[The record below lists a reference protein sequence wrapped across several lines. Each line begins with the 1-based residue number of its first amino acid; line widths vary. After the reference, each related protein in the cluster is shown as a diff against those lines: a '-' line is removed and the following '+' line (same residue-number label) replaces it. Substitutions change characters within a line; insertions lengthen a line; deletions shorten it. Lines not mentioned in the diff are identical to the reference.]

1 MSSHALIGI
10 ILDRTRTSCF
20 MTAAALMTLLFLSSD
35 AAAVD
40 EPQRYA
46 LLVGV
51 TEYDHLSQSYWLD
64 GPENDALL
72 LRDLLIERF
81 AVPTEQIALLTHS
94 LGLENADLQPTR
106 GNIER
111 EFRRL
116 ADIARLNPQATFVIC
131 LAGHG
136 SQQPNTGDD
145 VETDGYDEIFLP
157 QDVAGWGGTTAAPTI
172 QNAITDDELADW
184 LGDITDTGAFVCV
197 VIDACHS
204 GTMTRSVERSRA
216 VPLQALA
223 SSTAWEGV
231 AVSSADPPRPLSSR
245 GSELPATLLD
255 GEDDSPRLV
264 AIYAAQSTEPTVE
277 RLMPYGRYDISD
289 RRVHG
294 LLTFTINEV
303 LRNANGSLSYRELM
317 EAVQASYDRWGRR
330 GPTPA
335 IEGPLDRVVFD
346 TTAVARSSIR
356 LQNDPA
362 APLSIN
368 QGGVQGL
375 TTGSVLAVFPPTGE
389 EQSDDPLGHVTV
401 TECRTLDASVEPTT
415 FAGGILADQTSLPD
429 GARCEIVLLHY
440 DDQLRTSV
448 AVDCLDS
455 SGAAVPAD
463 VVARL
468 EAKMHELSDEPGSW
482 IRFATMHDDPEWVLN
497 WNDDELRVVSAFVAD
512 QVDDVESTPAIVF
525 GPHADDAS
533 AEAWLASVLHR
544 IVHVRNLRRI
554 AALEGG
560 EGLAGVPFEFD
571 VTCGHDESTGGAATR
586 PRLGPGQMLTI
597 EMSNPNDYPIDVTLL
612 YIDAT
617 YGVTSLFP
625 MRSENNRL
633 QPGDRH
639 SIRVRLTAEP
649 IGVESFL
656 AIAVRG
662 QGQSVA
668 FNMLTQPSIADIAA
682 VSSMSRDAQRVFQS
696 PLGALLRNA
705 TYQSVRGE
713 GVTPPGESDYAMRLY
728 TWEVLNIAEVEGR

>member
-1 MSSHALIGI
+1 MRSHALIGI
-10 ILDRTRTSCF
+10 LLDGVGTSRF
-20 MTAAALMTLLFLSSD
+20 VAKAAVLILLFIPSV
-35 AAAVD
+35 ATAVD
-40 EPQRYA
+40 GPQQYA

-81 AVPTEQIALLTHS
+81 ALPAEQISLLTHS

-116 ADIARLNPQATFVIC
+116 ADIARLNPQATFVIF

-172 QNAITDDELADW
+172 QNAITDDDLADW
-184 LGDITDTGAFVCV
+184 LDDITDTGAFVCV

-216 VPLQALA
+216 VPWQALT
-223 SSTAWEGV
+223 SSSAWEGV

-317 EAVQASYDRWGRR
+317 EAVQASYDGWGRR

-375 TTGSVLAVFPPTGE
+375 TTGSVLAVYPPAGE
-389 EQSDDPLGHVTV
+389 EQTDEPMGHVTV
-401 TECRTLDASVEPTT
+401 TECRTLDAFVAPTT
-415 FAGGILADQTSLPD
+415 FAGGILVDRANLPD

-448 AVDCLDS
+448 AIDRLDS
-455 SGAAVPAD
+455 SGAAVPAEI
-463 VVARL
+463 VARL
-468 EAKMHELSDEPGSW
+468 ESNLTRLANEPGSW
-482 IRFATMHDDPEWVLN
+482 IRLVTMQDDPEWVLN
-497 WNDDELRVVSAFVAD
+497 WNADELRIVSAFVAD
-512 QVDDVESTPAIVF
+512 LAEEVESTPAIVF
-525 GPHADDAS
+525 GPHAADTGS
-533 AEAWLASVLHR
+533 EAWLASVLHR

-554 AALEGG
+554 ASLESG
-560 EGLAGVPFEFD
+560 EGLAGVPFAFD
-571 VTCGHDESTGGAATR
+571 VTRGDDDSASEAATR
-586 PRLGPGQMLTI
+586 PRLGPGQRLTI
-597 EMSNPNDYPIDVTLL
+597 RMSNPNDYPIDITLL

-617 YGVTSLFP
+617 YGVNSLFP
-625 MRSENNRL
+625 TRSQNNRL
-633 QPGDRH
+633 QPGDHH
-639 SIRVRLTAEP
+639 SIQVRLTAEP
-649 IGVESFL
+649 VGVESFL

-668 FNMLTQPSIADIAA
+668 FNMLTQPSIADISA
-682 VSSMSRDAQRVFQS
+682 VTSMTRDAERIFQS
-696 PLGALLRNA
+696 PLGALLRDA
-705 TYQSVRGE
+705 TYQSARGE
-713 GVTPPGESDYAMRLY
+713 AVTPPGESYYAMRLY
-728 TWEVLNIAEVEGR
+728 TWEVLNDD